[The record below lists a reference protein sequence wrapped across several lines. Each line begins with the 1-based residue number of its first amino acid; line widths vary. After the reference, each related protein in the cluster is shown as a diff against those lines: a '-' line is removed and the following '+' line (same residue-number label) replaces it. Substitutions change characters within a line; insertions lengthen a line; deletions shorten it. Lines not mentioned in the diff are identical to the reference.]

1 MSEPAPR
8 TEPVVV
14 RTPAELD
21 RIRPGLGRIALV
33 PTMGA
38 LHAGHRGLIA
48 AARGRA
54 DSVVVSIFVNPLQFG
69 PGEDLDRYPRT
80 FEADLRACAEEGVA
94 AVYAPEAETMYP
106 GEQLATVDPG
116 PMGGV
121 LEGASRPGHF
131 RGVLT
136 VVAKLFHMVRPD
148 VAVFG
153 QKDAQQLAV
162 IRRMVR
168 DLAFPVAVEAV
179 PTMRDPD
186 GLAISSRNVYLSDE
200 ERASARALSRALLAG
215 ADAAVSGPAGIIG
228 AAREVLDRAAAAD
241 PPVELDYL
249 ALIDAHTFAEVPP
262 GHRGEAVLAVA
273 AKVGSTRLIDNVPLT
288 L

>member
-1 MSEPAPR
+1 MSEPATR

-48 AARGRA
+48 AARERA

-94 AVYAPEAETMYP
+94 AVYAPGVETMYP
-106 GEQLATVDPG
+106 GEQLVTVDPG
-116 PMGGV
+116 PMADV

-148 VAVFG
+148 VALFG

-162 IRRMVR
+162 VRRMVR

-186 GLAISSRNVYLSDE
+186 GLAISSRNVYLSE
-200 ERASARALSRALLAG
+200 AERASARALSRALLAG
-215 ADAAVSGPAGIIG
+215 ADAAVTGPIGILG

-249 ALIDAHTFAEVPP
+249 ALIDAHTFAEVPAD
-262 GHRGEAVLAVA
+262 HRGDAVLAVA